1 MKVSIAVDAMG
12 GDASP
17 LKALRGINLFLQKE
31 KNVKFFIF
39 GNQDLI
45 NPLIK
50 NLPLVS
56 TSSTIIHTYDRI
68 SDDLSPL
75 EAVKNGKNSSMWLA
89 LSALSE
95 KKADVA
101 LSAGNTGALLVM
113 SRLLLKTIVG
123 VDKPALASFW
133 PTFKG
138 LTVVLDLGAN
148 IECGVKNLVDFCKL
162 GSSLFCSIFKKD
174 NPKVALLNIGSEEN
188 KGSEI
193 LKKTLNELKVK
204 KNFFEFLGFIEGNN
218 IKDGNIDVVVTDGFS
233 GNIALKT
240 AEGTAKY
247 ITSLVKD
254 RFLKTFYS
262 KFIYLLSF
270 KIFKSLKADLDPRK
284 YNGGIFL
291 GLTSPVVKSH
301 GGTDYIGFY
310 YSIRLCYD
318 IINGNL
324 QSELEKNFKGQKN

>member
-12 GDASP
+12 GDDSP
-17 LKALRGINLFLQKE
+17 LKVLKGIDLFLQKE

-45 NPLIK
+45 NPIIK
-50 NLPLVS
+50 NFPLVS

-68 SDDLSPL
+68 SDNLSPL

-95 KKADVA
+95 KQADVA

-113 SRLLLKTIVG
+113 SRLLLKTIAG
-123 VDKPALASFW
+123 VDKPALASLW

-162 GSSLFCSIFKKD
+162 GSALFFSIFKKN
-174 NPKVALLNIGSEEN
+174 NPKVALLNVGSEES

-193 LKKTLNELKVK
+193 LKKTLNELKEK
-204 KNFFEFLGFIEGNN
+204 KNFFEFSGFIEGNN
-218 IKDGNIDVVVTDGFS
+218 IKDGNVDVVVTDGFS

-262 KFIYLLSF
+262 KLIYLLSF
-270 KIFKSLKADLDPRK
+270 KIFKSLKNDLDPRK

-310 YSIRLCYD
+310 YSIKLCYD

-324 QSELEKNFKGQKN
+324 QTQLEKNFKG

>member
-12 GDASP
+12 GDESP
-17 LKALRGINLFLQKE
+17 LKVLKGIDLFLQKE

-45 NPLIK
+45 NPIIKKFPLI
-50 NLPLVS
+50 S
-56 TSSTIIHTYDRI
+56 TFSTIIHTYDKI
-68 SDDLSPL
+68 SDNLSPL

-95 KKADVA
+95 KQADIA

-113 SRLLLKTIVG
+113 SRLLLKTIAG
-123 VDKPALASFW
+123 VDKPALASLW

-148 IECGVKNLVDFCKL
+148 IECGVKNLIDFCKL
-162 GSSLFCSIFKKD
+162 GSALFFSIFKKD
-174 NPKVALLNIGSEEN
+174 NPKVALLNIGSEES

-193 LKKTLNELKVK
+193 LKKTLNDLKEK

-218 IKDGNIDVVVTDGFS
+218 IKDGNVDVVVTDGFS

-247 ITSLVKD
+247 ITGLVKD

-262 KFIYLLSF
+262 KLIYLLSF
-270 KIFKSLKADLDPRK
+270 KIFKSLKNDLDPRK

-310 YSIRLCYD
+310 HSIKLCYD

-324 QSELEKNFKGQKN
+324 QSQLEKNFKG

>member
-12 GDASP
+12 GDDSP
-17 LKALRGINLFLQKE
+17 LKVLKGINLFLQKE

-45 NPLIK
+45 NPIIK
-50 NLPLVS
+50 NFPLVS
-56 TSSTIIHTYDRI
+56 TCSTIIHTYDRI
-68 SDDLSPL
+68 SDNLSPL

-95 KKADVA
+95 KQADVA

-113 SRLLLKTIVG
+113 SRLLLKTIAG
-123 VDKPALASFW
+123 VEKPALASLW

-148 IECGVKNLVDFCKL
+148 IECNVKNLIDFCKL
-162 GSSLFCSIFKKD
+162 GSALFFSIFKKD
-174 NPKVALLNIGSEEN
+174 KPKVALLNIGSEES

-193 LKKTLNELKVK
+193 LKKTLNELREK
-204 KNFFEFLGFIEGNN
+204 KNFFEFSGFIEGNY
-218 IKDGNIDVVVTDGFS
+218 IKDGNVDVVVTDGFS

-247 ITSLVKD
+247 ITGLVKD

-262 KFIYLLSF
+262 KLIYLLSF
-270 KIFKSLKADLDPRK
+270 KIFESLKEDLDPRK

-310 YSIRLCYD
+310 YSIKLCYD

-324 QSELEKNFKGQKN
+324 QTQLEKNFKG

>member
-1 MKVSIAVDAMG
+1 MRVSIAVDAMG
-12 GDASP
+12 GDDSP
-17 LKALRGINLFLQKE
+17 LKVLKGIDLFLQKE

-45 NPLIK
+45 NPTLK
-50 NLPLVS
+50 NFPLVS
-56 TSSTIIHTYDRI
+56 TCSTIVHTYDRI
-68 SDDLSPL
+68 SDNLSPL

-89 LSALSE
+89 LSALS
-95 KKADVA
+95 KKQADVA

-113 SRLLLKTIVG
+113 SRLLLKTIAG
-123 VDKPALASFW
+123 VDKPALASLW

-162 GSSLFCSIFKKD
+162 GSALFFSIFKKN
-174 NPKVALLNIGSEEN
+174 NPKVALLNIGSEES

-193 LKKTLNELKVK
+193 LKKTLNELKEK
-204 KNFFEFLGFIEGNN
+204 KNFFEFSGFIEGNS
-218 IKDGNIDVVVTDGFS
+218 IKDGNVDVVVTDGFS

-247 ITSLVKD
+247 ITDLVKD

-262 KFIYLLSF
+262 KLIYLLSF
-270 KIFKSLKADLDPRK
+270 KIFKSLKDDLDPRK

-310 YSIRLCYD
+310 YSIKLCYD

-324 QSELEKNFKGQKN
+324 QTQLEKNFKGEQN

>member
-12 GDASP
+12 GDGSP
-17 LKALRGINLFLQKE
+17 LKVLKGIDLFLQKI

-45 NPLIK
+45 NPIIK

-56 TSSTIIHTYDRI
+56 NYSTIIHTYDRI
-68 SDDLSPL
+68 SDNLSPL

-95 KKADVA
+95 KQADVA

-113 SRLLLKTIVG
+113 SRLLLKTIAG
-123 VDKPALASFW
+123 VDKPALASLW

-148 IECGVKNLVDFCKL
+148 IECSVKNLADFCKL
-162 GSSLFCSIFKKD
+162 GSALFFSIFKKD
-174 NPKVALLNIGSEEN
+174 NPKVALLNIGSEET

-193 LKKTLNELKVK
+193 LKKTLNELKEK
-204 KNFFEFLGFIEGNN
+204 KNFFEFSGFIEGNN
-218 IKDGNIDVVVTDGFS
+218 IKDGNVDVVVTDGFS

-240 AEGTAKY
+240 AEGTAQY
-247 ITSLVKD
+247 ITGLVKD

-262 KFIYLLSF
+262 KLIYLLSF
-270 KIFKSLKADLDPRK
+270 KIFKSLKNDLDPRK

-310 YSIRLCYD
+310 YSIKLCYD
-318 IINGNL
+318 IINGKL
-324 QSELEKNFKGQKN
+324 QSQLEKNFKG